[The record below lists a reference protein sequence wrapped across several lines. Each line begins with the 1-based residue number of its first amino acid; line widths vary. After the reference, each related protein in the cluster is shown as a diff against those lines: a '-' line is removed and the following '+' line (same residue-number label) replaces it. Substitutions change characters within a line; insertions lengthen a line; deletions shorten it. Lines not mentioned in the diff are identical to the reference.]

1 VRPGRVPAVSLL
13 DRLRGDG
20 RRPEAEAHP
29 SLSRDA
35 ARMRAT
41 LTGLHAERGGA
52 GEPDLRGV
60 LYDLLEGEVE
70 APTADVRWLMG
81 EETDPAEFYEN
92 ELAPNWDGLDENA
105 RADKLDG
112 FVELARMVDASPG
125 ALPRDMAAKVRTKC
139 LMLAWAFDEAHGY
152 MGQLAA
158 ISRGG

>member
-1 VRPGRVPAVSLL
+1 VGLLDQLKRDRQRDDGDVPA
-13 DRLRGDG
+13 
-20 RRPEAEAHP
+20 

-35 ARMRAT
+35 VNMRAV
-41 LTGLHAERGGA
+41 LTGLHAEHGGG
-52 GEPDLRGV
+52 GEPDLRS
-60 LYDLLEGEVE
+60 LTRDLLEGEVE

-81 EETDPAEFYEN
+81 EETDPAEFYAN